1 MGDLIRREEL
11 LTSQFVHTECYLQEN
26 KDRHLDVYKKG
37 WNDALQ
43 AAYDNA
49 PAVDAVKVV
58 RCKDCKH
65 RVVNENY
72 GDRGYLSIKA
82 MCELDTGDPFE
93 FGRDAEDDNWFC
105 KDGERKTD
113 G

>member
-11 LTSQFVHTECYLQEN
+11 LTSQFVHTECYLQAN
-26 KDRHLDVYKKG
+26 KDRHYDVYKKG

-49 PAVDAVKVV
+49 PAVDAVEVV
-58 RCKDCKH
+58 RCKDCKWH
-65 RVVNENY
+65 TDNFCNNFNVI
-72 GDRGYLSIKA
+72 G
-82 MCELDTGDPFE
+82 
-93 FGRDAEDDNWFC
+93 FGNDDFC
-105 KDGERKTD
+105 SLGERKED

>member
-1 MGDLIRREEL
+1 MRLIDADDFKE
-11 LTSQFVHTECYLQEN
+11 
-26 KDRHLDVYKKG
+26 KIKG
-37 WNDALQ
+37 VCDAGGWLEPVTTAIKEYICKNVDYQ
-43 AAYDNA
+43 TT
-49 PAVDAVKVV
+49 VDAIEVV

-82 MCELDTGDPFE
+82 MCELDTGDPFD

-113 G
+113 A

>member
-1 MGDLIRREEL
+1 MMDELIYRQDAIRWVKTNCNPYGKPTLDYDSGIKVINHLEKM
-11 LTSQFVHTECYLQEN
+11 TS
-26 KDRHLDVYKKG
+26 
-37 WNDALQ
+37 
-43 AAYDNA
+43 
-49 PAVDAVKVV
+49 VDAVEVV